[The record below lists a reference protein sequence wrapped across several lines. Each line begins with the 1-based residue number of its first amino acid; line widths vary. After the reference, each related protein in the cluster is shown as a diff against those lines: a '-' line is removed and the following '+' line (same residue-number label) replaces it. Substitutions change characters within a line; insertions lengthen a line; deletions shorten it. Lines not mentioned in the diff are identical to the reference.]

1 MAVLSG
7 TFQPGGKITF
17 ELPLEVDLCT
27 KINLRVRLAPIT
39 FTPSANLLYA
49 RYVDFVGLNMI
60 DEVRLRFGTEKLQ
73 TVSRDEIFCKMMS
86 YYADEEKYN
95 LMKLVGGGMTPAQRD
110 DAATSDQEIIIPLLT
125 LLGVHLYG
133 DPSQN
138 LFLRG
143 LGEKVRVEVDL
154 APFNTLYEISR
165 PTATLEAITAPAA
178 TAVFTE
184 QSLYVEGQHLYET
197 ERQALEQIYA
207 QKRSYTFDE
216 IQRSVRLVVPGSTTL
231 ASGQISATLDNISQP
246 TQSIYVLL
254 RWEQDLIR
262 TAGLGVVSALTS
274 WPQGRDYTNVGG
286 WYNVSSGVRGCY
298 WIVSLTRYSH
308 TARRRCQPTH
318 CADSGRQGGR
328 QLVPAQADPRR
339 HAADLRARAP
349 L

>member
-125 LLGVHLYG
+125 LLGVHLCK
-133 DPSQN
+133 SL
-138 LFLRG
+138 LF
-143 LGEKVRVEVDL
+143 
-154 APFNTLYEISR
+154 
-165 PTATLEAITAPAA
+165 
-178 TAVFTE
+178 
-184 QSLYVEGQHLYET
+184 
-197 ERQALEQIYA
+197 
-207 QKRSYTFDE
+207 
-216 IQRSVRLVVPGSTTL
+216 
-231 ASGQISATLDNISQP
+231 
-246 TQSIYVLL
+246 TQSAHDTWQTETVTQLDVP
-254 RWEQDLIR
+254 RDFNR
-262 TAGLGVVSALTS
+262 HGA
-274 WPQGRDYTNVGG
+274 QG
-286 WYNVSSGVRGCY
+286 
-298 WIVSLTRYSH
+298 
-308 TARRRCQPTH
+308 
-318 CADSGRQGGR
+318 
-328 QLVPAQADPRR
+328 
-339 HAADLRARAP
+339 
-349 L
+349 